1 MSIKILDSIKK
12 RLKLPAIVA
21 PMFLVSGPESVIQS
35 CKEGLMGS
43 FPGPNARTI
52 EDLRSWF
59 GKYECGLH
67 WGQKAIDDALEGRLK
82 AS

>member
-1 MSIKILDSIKK
+1 MSSKILDSIKK

-21 PMFLVSGPESVIQS
+21 PMFLVSGAESVIQS

-59 GKYECGLH
+59 EK
-67 WGQKAIDDALEGRLK
+67 IDADLNVFRCSLEVPKTLGIL
-82 AS
+82 

>member
-1 MSIKILDSIKK
+1 MSSQILDSIKK

-59 GKYECGLH
+59 EK
-67 WGQKAIDDALEGRLK
+67 IDANLNHG
-82 AS
+82 ASP

>member
-1 MSIKILDSIKK
+1 MSSEVLVSIKK

-35 CKEGLMGS
+35 CREGLMGS

-59 GKYECGLH
+59 EK
-67 WGQKAIDDALEGRLK
+67 IDAKLNQEDTQYG
-82 AS
+82 